1 MYLIFLGSSMLK
13 DIRSVLWLALV
24 MLNFD
29 CTILVPCYILA
40 LFKLQIGASLSSG
53 LGGCK

>member
-1 MYLIFLGSSMLK
+1 MYLIFLDSNMLK
-13 DIRSVLWLALV
+13 DFRSVLWLALI

-40 LFKLQIGASLSSG
+40 LFKLQIGAS
-53 LGGCK
+53 